1 MTAYKAHVYDT
12 ALRVLFT
19 CVVRKRGVES
29 LSVEME
35 VCLFTASS
43 SPVTSKSRSTAQRVV
58 AAAGSSISVSCAADT
73 RAIQAWDYYP
83 HGSGGT
89 TRRVTLFNGGAP
101 SYYLDPRFVFSG
113 CQLNNCSLVIR
124 SLQLTD
130 AGRFLCLLP
139 DSVTRNLSLSVLG
152 AYASVKITTNGKINK
167 SVFQGCSPEKEVAD
181 A

>member
-29 LSVEME
+29 VGVEME
-35 VCLFTASS
+35 VCLFAASS

-58 AAAGSSISVSCAADT
+58 AAAGSSISMSCAADT

-83 HGSGGT
+83 HGT

-152 AYASVKITTNGKINK
+152 AYASVTITTDGKIYK
-167 SVFQGCSPEKEVAD
+167 SVLSSP
-181 A
+181 